1 MKIRYKWTRSRSRER
16 VMQNGQEFSC
26 RATNVAGCVWRYWL
40 PVAAYAGLIFYLSS
54 LSHPE
59 EYSPLL
65 FEELG
70 DKVLHAMEYGLLSI
84 LCYRAFRHGA
94 GDRAARYALLLAIVS
109 TAAYGVTDEVHQA
122 FVPLREAEA
131 GDLLMDMIGAAIG
144 ATGWSWTVEP

>member
-1 MKIRYKWTRSRSRER
+1 
-16 VMQNGQEFSC
+16 MQNGQEVSY
-26 RATNVAGCVWRYWL
+26 RATNVAGGVWRYWL

-59 EYSPLL
+59 EYIPSLL
-65 FEELG
+65 GELG
-70 DKVLHAMEYGLLSI
+70 DKVLHAMEYGVLSV

-94 GDRAARYALLLAIVS
+94 GAWAARYALRLAIV
-109 TAAYGVTDEVHQA
+109 AAATYGVTDEVHQA

-144 ATGWSWTVEP
+144 ARGWSWTVEP